1 MQTKEKVWIVFHT
14 RTGREKKVKKI
25 IENLIKNMNLEDKIS
40 KVLVPVETVE
50 KTKQLKG
57 GIIKRVRIE
66 KPIPQYKGYIFVEME
81 EDPNLVD
88 LIVKATSMKALLSK
102 DEEGN
107 WEFTTLTQEQIKH
120 IEEIVARENERKK
133 LQSPF
138 VKGEKVKIVA
148 GPFKDREGEVI
159 DVMPEKSKMK
169 VRIDIFGR
177 PTEVEIDFIQAERI
191 S

>member
-1 MQTKEKVWIVFHT
+1 MQTKDKVWIVFHT

-66 KPIPQYKGYIFVEME
+66 KPINQYKGYVFIEME

-107 WEFTTLTQEQIKH
+107 WEFTTLTQEQIRH
-120 IEEIVARENERKK
+120 IEEIVERENERKK

-159 DVMPEKSKMK
+159 EVMPEKSKMK
-169 VRIDIFGR
+169 VRIDMFGR

>member
-1 MQTKEKVWIVFHT
+1 MQTRDKVWIVFHT
-14 RTGREKKVKKI
+14 RTGRERKVKKI
-25 IENLIKNMNLEDKIS
+25 IENLIKNMNLEDKIG
-40 KVLVPVETVE
+40 KVLIPTETVE

-57 GIIKRVRIE
+57 GIIKRIRVER
-66 KPIPQYKGYIFVEME
+66 PINQYKGYVFVEME

-88 LIVKATSMKALLSK
+88 LIIRATSMKALLSK

-107 WEFTTLTQEQIKH
+107 WEFTTLTQEQIRH
-120 IEEIVARENERKK
+120 IEEIVERENERKK

-138 VKGEKVKIVA
+138 VKSERVKIVA
-148 GPFKDREGEVI
+148 GPFKDREGQVV
-159 DVMPEKSKMK
+159 DVFPEKSKMK